1 MITVN
6 VRKAKAHF
14 SAILDRVER
23 GEEVQVTRH
32 GRLVAVLTAPQS
44 PASLPSLEQFRS
56 TLRVSGQAVGKVLL
70 DMRDEE
76 RL

>member
-1 MITVN
+1 M
-6 VRKAKAHF
+6 
-14 SAILDRVER
+14 
-23 GEEVQVTRH
+23 TRH
-32 GRLVAVLTAPQS
+32 GRLVAVLTAPQL

-56 TLRVSGQAVGKVLL
+56 TLHVSGQAVSKVLL